1 RESVPYKAVDGVID
15 SLSRYLKTLAGP
27 QVKALLPN
35 GVSALARLFPILLRI
50 EAVGEARR
58 GEREPADPL
67 ALRQRGFSCLRELLT
82 RLSAQRPVLVFIDD
96 LQWADHD
103 SMVLLE
109 DVLRPPD
116 PPRVLLIASFRSEDL
131 ASQPFLGALLEH
143 AGTPACRAC
152 RLGPL
157 TSADTMR
164 LTETLFVSGSGPAAV
179 HAATI
184 IRESAGS
191 PFLVEQMVRYALD
204 SKDAAAATGIGLA
217 EMLES
222 RMRALPEGARPLL
235 ATLAVAG
242 RPVDAKVARA
252 AAGLEGDD
260 RPLVALLIKAHFL
273 RSLGTPSRLELYHD
287 RMPETLVAAVAPQVA
302 AEIHWRLAQCS
313 EEMLGLEDPEAL
325 FEHYAAAGNRDRA
338 AVYAASAADKAF
350 AALAFDRAALLYER
364 ALELTSRG
372 PVDLSPL
379 RARLGDALASAGR
392 CPAAAQAYLAAAGT
406 GASEDARQY
415 QWRAAGLALVDN
427 IRAADFLARHL
438 LLALRAGEPYRVAR
452 GLALQAGFTAIQG
465 RTGRRRAA
473 QLLAVARPLAER
485 IQSQHAVALCEL
497 AATVAAFYEGRW
509 EHARGFAERAE
520 QMLLECGGVP
530 WELNTAQLYQ
540 MFACYFLGDVP
551 ELARLSRTFLSSAR
565 ERGNRLAGF
574 YCRSGFANAVWL
586 AADDVA

>member
-1 RESVPYKAVDGVID
+1 
-15 SLSRYLKTLAGP
+15 AGP

-164 LTETLFVSGSGPAAV
+164 LTETLFVSGSGPPAV

-191 PFLVEQMVRYALD
+191 PFLVEQMVRYARD
-204 SKDAAAATGIGLA
+204 SKDAAG
-217 EMLES
+217 
-222 RMRALPEGARPLL
+222 
-235 ATLAVAG
+235 
-242 RPVDAKVARA
+242 
-252 AAGLEGDD
+252 
-260 RPLVALLIKAHFL
+260 
-273 RSLGTPSRLELYHD
+273 
-287 RMPETLVAAVAPQVA
+287 
-302 AEIHWRLAQCS
+302 
-313 EEMLGLEDPEAL
+313 
-325 FEHYAAAGNRDRA
+325 AAGNRDRA

-406 GASEDARQY
+406 GASEDALQY
-415 QWRAAGLALVDN
+415 Q
-427 IRAADFLARHL
+427 
-438 LLALRAGEPYRVAR
+438 
-452 GLALQAGFTAIQG
+452 
-465 RTGRRRAA
+465 RRAA
-473 QLLAVARPLAER
+473 EQLLISGHLDAGLEVIRTVLR
-485 IQSQHAVALCEL
+485 SVGLEL
-497 AATVAAFYEGRW
+497 APTPRRALLSLVWRRAA
-509 EHARGFAERAE
+509 
-520 QMLLECGGVP
+520 L
-530 WELNTAQLYQ
+530 
-540 MFACYFLGDVP
+540 
-551 ELARLSRTFLSSAR
+551 
-565 ERGNRLAGF
+565 
-574 YCRSGFANAVWL
+574 
-586 AADDVA
+586 